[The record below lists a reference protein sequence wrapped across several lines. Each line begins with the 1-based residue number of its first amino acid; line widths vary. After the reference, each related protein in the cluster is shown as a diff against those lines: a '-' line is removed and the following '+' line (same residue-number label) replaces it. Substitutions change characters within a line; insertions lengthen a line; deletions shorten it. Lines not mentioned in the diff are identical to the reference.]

1 MSLISLLLLSLS
13 STLFAIPYGIQYD
26 SVATDDLES
35 KGCLLCYQAAYL
47 EKTSSDHILSCA
59 GPVLF
64 VGAAYTPFNRETI
77 VYLGAFA
84 LAQEVHKITELNTP
98 HESNGAYWYFTP
110 GKSFGFLKDTDL
122 HQKPT
127 ADTGTTNADSRLSW
141 NLDNDRSGYR
151 TGMYINLYNDSMFQ
165 KTIYNCPI
173 DFKG

>member
-1 MSLISLLLLSLS
+1 MLLISLLLLSLS

-47 EKTSSDHILSCA
+47 EKTSSDNILSCA

-84 LAQEVHKITELNTP
+84 LAEEVHKITELNTS
-98 HESNGAYWYFTP
+98 HESNGVYWYFTP

-122 HQKPT
+122 HQEPT
-127 ADTGTTNADSRLSW
+127 ADIGDKNPDSRLSW
-141 NLDNDRSGYR
+141 NLDNGEGGYR
-151 TGMYINLYNDSMFQ
+151 TGIYTFTYHQRGGFRKI
-165 KTIYNCPI
+165 IYNCPLSI
-173 DFKG
+173 